1 MRAITSWGRLSDN
14 SHHVVDLVDAREA
27 SLLQNLVGSGA
38 GIAYGN
44 GRSYGDA
51 CLNSGGNLW
60 TTRGLD
66 HLVAFDRVT
75 GRLVCEPGVLLKD
88 IMAVTVPMGWMLPVT
103 PGTQMGTV
111 GGAVAND
118 IHGKNHHAF
127 GTFGDHVQHI
137 RLLRTDGEIIE
148 CGPDN
153 RSDWFAATLG
163 GIGLTGL
170 IVQVTIQLR
179 KIPSAWLETESKP
192 YFDLSQFFA
201 LSDQSE
207 ADWENTVSWID
218 CLAGSGGRGVFM
230 RANFTAVDGRGNE
243 QSQPKNKVKKVPFV
257 PPVSLINQWSLKP
270 FNHLY
275 FWRNSRKT
283 GRSLAHYQPF
293 FYPLDNLHDW
303 NKLYGP
309 KGFYQYQSVIPRE
322 VGQDATAAML
332 TEIGRSGQG
341 SFLSVLKTFGNR
353 QSLGMLSFPRPG
365 VTLALDFPNRGKDTL
380 NLFDRLDS
388 IVREAKGRIYLAKD
402 ARMPRDLFEA
412 GYPRLGEFLKYRD
425 PGISSAMSRRLI
437 D

>member
-1 MRAITSWGRLSDN
+1 MRAVTSWGRLSDL
-14 SHHVVDLVDAREA
+14 SHHVIDLVDVREA
-27 SLLQNLVGSGA
+27 ALLRNLAESGA

-60 TTRGLD
+60 MTRGLD
-66 HLVAFDRVT
+66 HLVAFDQVT

-88 IMAVTVPMGWMLPVT
+88 IMALTVPLGWMLPVT

-118 IHGKNHHAF
+118 IHGKNHHVF
-127 GTFGDHVQHI
+127 GTFGDHVEQI
-137 RLLRTDGEIIE
+137 SLLRTDGEIIE
-148 CGPDN
+148 CGPDKQ
-153 RSDWFAATLG
+153 SDWFAATLG

-170 IVQVTIQLR
+170 IAQVTVQLR
-179 KIPSAWLETESKP
+179 KIPSAWLETESKA

-218 CLAGSGGRGVFM
+218 CLASSGGRGIFM
-230 RANFTAVDGRGNE
+230 RGNFTSVDERNNGQG
-243 QSQPKNKVKKVPFV
+243 QPKSKPKKVPFV
-257 PPVSLINQWSLKP
+257 PAVSLINRWTLKP

-275 FWRNSRKT
+275 FWLNSRKT
-283 GRSLAHYQPF
+283 SRSLAHYQPF
-293 FYPLDNLHDW
+293 FYPLDNLQDW
-303 NKLYGP
+303 NKLYGR

-322 VGQDATAAML
+322 VGQDVTAAML
-332 TEIGRSGQG
+332 KEIGRSGQG

-353 QSLGMLSFPRPG
+353 QPLGMLSFPKPG

-380 NLFDRLDS
+380 NLFERLDS
-388 IVREAKGRIYLAKD
+388 IVREAKGRLYLAKD